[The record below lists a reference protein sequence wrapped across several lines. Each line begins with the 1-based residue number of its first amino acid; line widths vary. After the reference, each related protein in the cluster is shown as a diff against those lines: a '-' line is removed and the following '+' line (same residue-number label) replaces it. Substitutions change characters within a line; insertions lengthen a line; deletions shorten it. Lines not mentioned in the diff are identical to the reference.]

1 MELHEEKPT
10 GKSRACRVMKVSRSV
25 FNYKRI
31 KNDDALMELLKQK
44 AETYPR
50 EGFWKAFYRIRN
62 EGGKVNHKRAYRVY
76 KSMGLILRRKA
87 KKRLPQR
94 VKQPLIQ
101 VPLIDHTWSID
112 FMSDALDNGRKFR
125 CFNVMDDY
133 NREAL
138 HIEIDYSIKS
148 SKVIWV
154 LNHLLQRR
162 TKPQKIR
169 MDNGPEF
176 IAKLAHEWSQMH
188 GIEFVYIQP
197 GKPTQNAYIERFNR
211 TYREQVLDAFVFDTL
226 DEVREKTEQWMH
238 DYNHYRPHDALNG
251 KTPMMLKYGKL
262 SNAPIP
268 TQSLPHSNIISSNKS

>member
-1 MELHEEKPT
+1 
-10 GKSRACRVMKVSRSV
+10 MKVSRSV
-25 FNYKRI
+25 LQYKSI
-31 KNDDALMELLKQK
+31 KNDAMLIEMLQQK
-44 AETYPR
+44 TEQHPK
-50 EGFWKAFYRIRN
+50 EGFWKCFMRLRN
-62 EGGKVNHKRAYRVY
+62 EGVKVNHKRAHRVY
-76 KSMGLILRRKA
+76 KSIGLSLRRKV
-87 KKRLPQR
+87 KRRLPQR

-101 VPLIDHTWSID
+101 VPHIDHTWSID

-125 CFNVMDDY
+125 SFNIMDDY

-138 HIEIDYSIKS
+138 HIEVDYSIKS

-154 LNHLLQRR
+154 LNHLIKRR
-162 TKPQKIR
+162 SKPQKIR

-176 IAKLAHEWSQMH
+176 VAKLTSEWSKMH

-226 DEVREKTEQWMH
+226 DEVREETEKWMH

-262 SNAPIP
+262 PNTPIP
-268 TQSLPHSNIISSNKS
+268 TQSLPHSNIIVVNNNL